1 MMLEESCSLIG
12 VHSGCILERRGAIS
26 WATVSRR
33 SGLLVSPLAMIDCKR
48 LRGARTK
55 GRCDGRDRPTA
66 DFLIRRPSQA
76 ICTRSA
82 MRPVGLA
89 PDRWVS

>member
-1 MMLEESCSLIG
+1 M
-12 VHSGCILERRGAIS
+12 GCILERRGAIG

-55 GRCDGRDRPTA
+55 GRCDGRDRPEA
-66 DFLIRRPSQA
+66 AFRPRM
-76 ICTRSA
+76 T
-82 MRPVGLA
+82 MRPHRGCVTPECAFRPGN
-89 PDRWVS
+89 